1 MKKIISYLIFILVS
15 SFTFAQT
22 DGIRKEIS
30 KIIKGKRATIGVA
43 LYDVQT
49 GKTLNIN
56 GDKHF
61 PMQSV
66 FKFPIALKV
75 LAEVDKGKMNLKDS
89 IFITAKDLL
98 PRTWSPIR
106 DNYPE
111 GNIKM
116 PLSEIVRYTI
126 SQSDNNG
133 CDILLH
139 LLGGTSEVNNYLSSL
154 GITEMK
160 IKKTEAEQHLTPSAQ
175 FDNWTTP
182 TCAIQLLKLFQEKK
196 ILSTDSRN
204 FLWKTMTETSTGS
217 VKSQI
222 PQDVIVAHK
231 TGSAFF
237 PGSNVVNDIGV
248 MQMPDNRTILYA
260 IFIMN
265 SKESKE
271 ANYQVIADIAK
282 VVCQYSSSS
291 LKRKQ

>member
-30 KIIKGKRATIGVA
+30 KIIRGKRATIGVA

-196 ILSTDSRN
+196 ILSTDSRK

-231 TGSAFF
+231 TGSAFS

-282 VVCQYSSSS
+282 VVCQQITTDI
-291 LKRKQ
+291 LK

>member
-282 VVCQYSSSS
+282 VICQYSSSP
-291 LKRKQ
+291 LKWK

>member
-106 DNYPE
+106 DNFPE

-271 ANYQVIADIAK
+271 TNYQVIADIAK

>member
-106 DNYPE
+106 DNFPE

-271 ANYQVIADIAK
+271 TNYQVIADVAK
-282 VVCQYSSSS
+282 VVCQQITTDI
-291 LKRKQ
+291 LK

>member
-1 MKKIISYLIFILVS
+1 MKKLISYIIFILVS

-271 ANYQVIADIAK
+271 TNYQVIADIAK
-282 VVCQYSSSS
+282 VVCQQITTDI
-291 LKRKQ
+291 LK

>member
-30 KIIKGKRATIGVA
+30 KIIRGKRATIGVA

-282 VVCQYSSSS
+282 VVCQYSASS

>member
-106 DNYPE
+106 DNFPE

-196 ILSTDSRN
+196 ILSTDSRK

-271 ANYQVIADIAK
+271 TNYQVIADIAK
-282 VVCQYSSSS
+282 VVCQQITTDI
-291 LKRKQ
+291 LK

>member
-1 MKKIISYLIFILVS
+1 
-15 SFTFAQT
+15 
-22 DGIRKEIS
+22 
-30 KIIKGKRATIGVA
+30 
-43 LYDVQT
+43 
-49 GKTLNIN
+49 
-56 GDKHF
+56 
-61 PMQSV
+61 MQSV

-106 DNYPE
+106 DNFPE

-196 ILSTDSRN
+196 ILSTDSRK

>member
-271 ANYQVIADIAK
+271 TNYQVIADIAK
-282 VVCQYSSSS
+282 VVCQQITTDI
-291 LKRKQ
+291 LK

>member
-106 DNYPE
+106 DNFPE

>member
-1 MKKIISYLIFILVS
+1 MKKIISYIIFILVS

-282 VVCQYSSSS
+282 VVCQQITTDI
-291 LKRKQ
+291 LK

>member
-1 MKKIISYLIFILVS
+1 MKKIISYIIFILVS

-30 KIIKGKRATIGVA
+30 KIIKGKSATIGVA

-89 IFITAKDLL
+89 IFITAKDLI

-106 DNYPE
+106 DNFPE

>member
-30 KIIKGKRATIGVA
+30 KIIKGKRAIIGVA

-75 LAEVDKGKMNLKDS
+75 LAEVDKGKMGLNDS

-116 PLSEIVRYTI
+116 PLSEIVRYMI

-282 VVCQYSSSS
+282 VVYQQITSEI
-291 LKRKQ
+291 LK

>member
-30 KIIKGKRATIGVA
+30 KIIRGKRATIGVA

-282 VVCQYSSSS
+282 VVCQQITTDI
-291 LKRKQ
+291 LK

>member
-1 MKKIISYLIFILVS
+1 MKKLISYIIFILVS

-106 DNYPE
+106 DNFPE

-196 ILSTDSRN
+196 ILSTDSRK

>member
-1 MKKIISYLIFILVS
+1 MKKIISYIIFILVS

-30 KIIKGKRATIGVA
+30 KIIKGKSATIGVA

-89 IFITAKDLL
+89 IFITAKDLI

-106 DNYPE
+106 DNFPE

-282 VVCQYSSSS
+282 VVCQYSASS

>member
-106 DNYPE
+106 DNFPE

-265 SKESKE
+265 SKES
-271 ANYQVIADIAK
+271 
-282 VVCQYSSSS
+282 
-291 LKRKQ
+291 

>member
-271 ANYQVIADIAK
+271 TNYQVIADIAK

>member
-30 KIIKGKRATIGVA
+30 KIIRGKRATIGVA

-271 ANYQVIADIAK
+271 TNYQVIADIAK
-282 VVCQYSSSS
+282 VVCQQITTDI
-291 LKRKQ
+291 LK

>member
-30 KIIKGKRATIGVA
+30 KIIKGKRAIIGVA

-75 LAEVDKGKMNLKDS
+75 LAEVDKGKMGLNDS

-116 PLSEIVRYTI
+116 PLSEIVRYMI

-160 IKKTEAEQHLTPSAQ
+160 IKKTEAEQHITPSAQ
-175 FDNWTTP
+175 FYNWTTP
-182 TCAIQLLKLFQEKK
+182 TCAIQLLRLFHEKK
-196 ILSTDSRN
+196 ILLPDSKD
-204 FLWKTMTETSTGS
+204 FLFKTMTDTSTGS
-217 VKSQI
+217 VKTEI

-237 PGSNVVNDIGV
+237 PDSYVVNDIGV
-248 MQMPDNRTILYA
+248 MQIPHNHTILYA
-260 IFIMN
+260 IFIMK

-271 ANYQVIADIAK
+271 NNYKIIADIAK
-282 VVCQYSSSS
+282 VVYQQTTSEIS
-291 LKRKQ
+291 K